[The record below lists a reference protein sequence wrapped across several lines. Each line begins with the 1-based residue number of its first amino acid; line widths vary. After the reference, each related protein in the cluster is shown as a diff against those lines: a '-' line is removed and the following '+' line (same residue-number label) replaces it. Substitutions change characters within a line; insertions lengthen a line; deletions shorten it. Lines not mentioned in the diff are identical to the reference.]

1 MLGIREA
8 LLFLAVVVVAV
19 PLFKRL
25 GLGSVLGYLVA
36 GVLIGPHGLRLIPD
50 VEAVGHLAEL
60 GVVLLLFLIGLE
72 LQPQRLWELR
82 TRVFGVGGAQVALS
96 GAVLAVAAL
105 ALGLSW
111 QAALVAGLGLSLSS
125 TAFALQLLGERNQ
138 LGDADGAD
146 GLRDPPLPGPGGDS
160 PPGASCRC
168 SGRAGREA
176 TPRGCR
182 WPRPSGWWS
191 SSSWWGGRCCGPPSA
206 LVASARSQEVFTASA
221 LLAGA
226 RDAPS
231 SPRPSA

>member
-50 VEAVGHLAEL
+50 VEEVGHLAEL

-105 ALGLSW
+105 ALGLLLAGGAGGGAGAVPLLHRLR
-111 QAALVAGLGLSLSS
+111 AAAARGAQPAGDS
-125 TAFALQLLGERNQ
+125 
-138 LGDADGAD
+138 DGAD

-160 PPGASCRC
+160 PPGGPAAARDER
-168 SGRAGREA
+168 GARRHLV
-176 TPRGCR
+176 GCR

-191 SSSWWGGRCCGPPSA
+191 SSSWWGGRCCGPPSGWWP
-206 LVASARSQEVFTASA
+206 RP
-221 LLAGA
+221 GA
-226 RDAPS
+226 RRSSPPRRCSLPSGRPS